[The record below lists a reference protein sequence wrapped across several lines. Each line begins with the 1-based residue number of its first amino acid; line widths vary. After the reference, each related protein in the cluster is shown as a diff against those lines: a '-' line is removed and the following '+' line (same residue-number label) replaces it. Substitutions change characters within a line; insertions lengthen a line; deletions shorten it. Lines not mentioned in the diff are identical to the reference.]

1 MTRGWSGWG
10 GRRAAGSP
18 HEKARALERCEFA
31 VRSAGART
39 DGGAPNAR
47 REPNMPG
54 CEVEAENG
62 SPGHCSCG
70 ESACSPAGGRLWGPS
85 AHPRG
90 LDPIRALVRA
100 ERVAPRE
107 VTLRDLAPRPESSR
121 PASARTR
128 PSRRPSR
135 YRTSCKR
142 AESSA
147 PSSQRH
153 TGKCCRAGGR
163 TWQCMVRRQPR
174 CPSPGTVRRPRCHRA
189 AAARAA
195 VSNARRR

>member
-1 MTRGWSGWG
+1 VEDELREARTKRAALSSGANSPS
-10 GRRAAGSP
+10 GRRARAPTVVLPTHEGSP
-18 HEKARALERCEFA
+18 TCRAAR
-31 VRSAGART
+31 SGPRT
-39 DGGAPNAR
+39 APR
-47 REPNMPG
+47 
-54 CEVEAENG
+54 
-62 SPGHCSCG
+62 GHCSCG

-107 VTLRDLAPRPESSR
+107 VTLRELAPRPESSR

-135 YRTSCKR
+135 YRTSCRR

-189 AAARAA
+189 AAARTA

>member
-39 DGGAPNAR
+39 DGRAPNAR

-54 CEVEAENG
+54 CEVGAENG

-107 VTLRDLAPRPESSR
+107 VTLRELAPRPESSR

-135 YRTSCKR
+135 YRTSCRR

-163 TWQCMVRRQPR
+163 TWQCRVRRQPR

-195 VSNARRR
+195 VPNARRR